1 MFTAILVAIN
11 LLVMG
16 IGIVDIAQ
24 KKPGDDDDD
33 DKDGSSPEIPC
44 A

>member
-1 MFTAILVAIN
+1 MFTLILVAIN

-16 IGIVDIAQ
+16 IGVVDIAQ
-24 KKPGDDDDD
+24 KKPGDKDDDD
-33 DKDGSSPEIPC
+33 GGPSPEIPC